1 MELEQLIA
9 NPKLSLHTPLNFTQQ
24 SFSVIDQKKIIALFL
39 MTSREYLGLNT
50 EKVKQ

>member
-9 NPKLSLHTPLNFTQQ
+9 NPKPGPHESLKFAQQ
-24 SFSVIDQKKIIALFL
+24 SFSVIDQREFIALFL